1 MAISEFQQQHVAKR
15 LTDYCEQRVPPHV
28 RDQVRLEFRIGPR
41 HVELFEVRPRFDNPA
56 EWREHPV
63 AKFRWIASHRE
74 WRLYCQFRDLRWH
87 EYEPNFAAGDFDTL
101 LAEVDRDPTGIFW
114 G

>member
-1 MAISEFQQQHVAKR
+1 MAISEFQREHVAKR
-15 LTDYCEQRVPPHV
+15 LADYCERRVPPDV

-41 HVELFEVRPRFDNPA
+41 DVELFEVRPQFDNPA
-56 EWREHPV
+56 AWLEHPV
-63 AKFRWIASHRE
+63 AKFRWVASHRE

-87 EYEPNFAAGDFDTL
+87 EYEPRFAAGDFDTL
-101 LAEVDRDPTGIFW
+101 LAEVDRDPTCIFW

>member
-1 MAISEFQQQHVAKR
+1 MALSEFQQQHVAKR
-15 LTDYCEQRVPPHV
+15 LTDYCERRVPAHV

-41 HVELFEVRPRFDNPA
+41 AVELFEVRPRFDNPA
-56 EWREHPV
+56 EWLEHPV
-63 AKFRWIASHRE
+63 AKFRWVATQRE

-87 EYEPNFAAGDFDTL
+87 EYEPHFAASDFDTL
-101 LAEVDRDPTGIFW
+101 LAEVDQDPTAIFW